1 MTRAAASHAAVVLAA
16 GASRRLGRPKQLLTR
31 DGETL
36 LHRAARLAVAS
47 GALRTVVVLGARRE
61 AMQAALAGLDV
72 ESVFNPDWELG
83 LSSSLQAAARALE
96 DFDGPMLVMGCDQ
109 PALDGAHLSALI
121 AGASWSPGACAA
133 TVHGGTLGIP
143 ALIPAALWRHS
154 TGLHGD
160 RGFGATLARQ
170 VPGAVWRLQ
179 APELEWD
186 LDTPADVAA
195 AIERGWIDADPGAVP
210 GV

>member
-1 MTRAAASHAAVVLAA
+1 MTRPAPTHAAVVLAA
-16 GASRRLGRPKQLLTR
+16 GASRRLGRPKQLLIR

-36 LHRAARLAVAS
+36 LHRAARLAAAS
-47 GALRTVVVLGARRE
+47 GALRTVVVLGARRD
-61 AMQAALAGLDV
+61 AMQTALAGLDV
-72 ESVFNPDWELG
+72 ESVFNPDWEQG
-83 LSSSLQAAARALE
+83 LSSSLHAAARALD
-96 DFDGPMLVMGCDQ
+96 DFNGSVLVLGCDQ

-133 TVHGGTLGIP
+133 TAHGDALGIP
-143 ALIPAALWRHS
+143 ALLPPALWRQS

-160 RGFGATLARQ
+160 RGFGATLAAQ

-186 LDTPADVAA
+186 LDTPADLAV
-195 AIERGWIDADPGAVP
+195 AIERGWIDPDPTSTQDP
-210 GV
+210 

>member
-1 MTRAAASHAAVVLAA
+1 MTRPAATHAAVVLAA

-36 LHRAARLAVAS
+36 LHRAARLGSAS

-61 AMQAALAGLDV
+61 AMQAALADLDV
-72 ESVFNPDWELG
+72 ENVFNPDWEQG
-83 LSSSLQAAARALE
+83 LSSSLRAAARALD
-96 DFDGPMLVMGCDQ
+96 DFDGPVLVLGCDQ
-109 PALDGAHLSALI
+109 PALDGAHLAALI

-133 TVHGGTLGIP
+133 TAHGDALGIP
-143 ALIPAALWRHS
+143 ALLPSALWRRS

-160 RGFGATLARQ
+160 RGFGATLAQQ

-179 APELEWD
+179 ASELEWD
-186 LDTPADVAA
+186 LDTPADVAV
-195 AIERGWIDADPGAVP
+195 AIERGWIDPDTTAIPGA
-210 GV
+210 

>member
-1 MTRAAASHAAVVLAA
+1 MIRAAASHAAVVLAA

-36 LHRAARLAVAS
+36 LHRAARLATAS
-47 GALRTVVVLGARRE
+47 AALRTVIVLGARRE
-61 AMQAALAGLDV
+61 ALQAELAGLDV
-72 ESVFNPDWELG
+72 ECVFNPDWEQG
-83 LSSSLQAAARALE
+83 LSSSLHAAARALE
-96 DFDGPMLVMGCDQ
+96 DFDGSVLVLGCDQ
-109 PALDGAHLSALI
+109 PALDGAHLIALI

-133 TVHGGTLGIP
+133 TAHGDALGIP
-143 ALIPAALWRHS
+143 ALIPPVLWRQS

-160 RGFGATLARQ
+160 RGFGATLAQ
-170 VPGAVWRLQ
+170 QAPGAVWRLQ

-186 LDTPADVAA
+186 LDTPADVAV
-195 AIERGWIDADPGAVP
+195 AIERGWIDPDQAVVP

>member
-1 MTRAAASHAAVVLAA
+1 MTRPAPTHAAVVLAA

-36 LHRAARLAVAS
+36 LHRAARLAADS
-47 GALRTVVVLGARRE
+47 GARRTVVVLGARRD

-72 ESVFNPDWELG
+72 ECVFNPDWEQG
-83 LSSSLQAAARALE
+83 LSSSLHAAARALE
-96 DFDGPMLVMGCDQ
+96 DFDGSVLVLGCDQ
-109 PALDGAHLSALI
+109 PALDGAHLAALI

-133 TVHGGTLGIP
+133 TAHGDALGIP
-143 ALIPAALWRHS
+143 ALLASSLWRQS

-160 RGFGATLARQ
+160 RGFGATLAQ
-170 VPGAVWRLQ
+170 QMPGAVWRLQ

-186 LDTPADVAA
+186 LDTPADVAV
-195 AIERGWIDADPGAVP
+195 AIERGWIDPDAAGMP

>member
-1 MTRAAASHAAVVLAA
+1 MTRAAATHAAVVLAA

-36 LHRAARLAVAS
+36 LRRTARLAVAS
-47 GALRTVVVLGARRE
+47 GALRTVIVLGARRE

-72 ESVFNPDWELG
+72 ECVVNPDWEQG
-83 LSSSLQAAARALE
+83 LSSSLHAAARALE
-96 DFDGPMLVMGCDQ
+96 DFDGPVLVLGCDQ

-133 TVHGGTLGIP
+133 TAHRDALGIP
-143 ALIPAALWRHS
+143 ALIPPALWRQI

-160 RGFGATLARQ
+160 RGFGAALARQ
-170 VPGAVWRLQ
+170 VPGAVWRLH

-186 LDTPADVAA
+186 LDTPADVAV
-195 AIERGWIDADPGAVP
+195 AIERGWIDADTTAIP

>member
-36 LHRAARLAVAS
+36 LHRAARLAAAS
-47 GALRTVVVLGARRE
+47 GALRSVVVLGARRE
-61 AMQAALAGLDV
+61 AMQAAVAGLDL
-72 ESVFNPDWELG
+72 ECVFNPDWEQG
-83 LSSSLQAAARALE
+83 LSSSLRAAARALE
-96 DFDGPMLVMGCDQ
+96 DFDGPVLVLGCDQ

-133 TVHGGTLGIP
+133 TVHGGALGIP
-143 ALIPAALWRHS
+143 ALIPPALWRQS

-160 RGFGATLARQ
+160 RGFGAALARQ
-170 VPGAVWRLQ
+170 LPGAVWRLQ

-186 LDTPADVAA
+186 LDTPADVAV
-195 AIERGWIDADPGAVP
+195 AIERGWIDADQAAVP